1 MYNLG
6 ELQPAKR
13 TVSVRPDASLES
25 AVEPAGN
32 AVARRAES
40 AAGAHCDASTGAP
53 KADPA
58 ATAGADPAAIA
69 PTSDPADVPAGDRT
83 AHARG
88 SGTFGDRTA
97 MPLGAEPITGAT
109 AVDAAST
116 RWSELVPLA
125 IPCGL
130 MLVGAGVG
138 FAFTLDVPVAR
149 ERLIGLAVASVL
161 ALAAIPLLRSI
172 ENVSAILIGTIVVAC
187 LGGAWIIA
195 ATGPDVFRGTVGAPL
210 QAVFRPLFYTVKLT
224 DPIEVAN
231 TRFIIGYNGLADL
244 CLVTIF
250 SAAALLLRRA
260 TPVGSATADASWT
273 DDASS
278 SRPAD
283 ATPAP
288 RQLLAPADNSAS
300 AQRQRLAAGEDS
312 SSSRG
317 NSPSGGARAASPSA
331 DATPAPRQALAAGE
345 KWSSEHRQGLA
356 AGEKSASRS
365 YSASGG
371 ARASYP
377 ANLHPTTLAL
387 CAVIAA
393 STIILVATGARGGL
407 TGLAAGIC
415 AIGVYLWPRR
425 LALLTL
431 VAAPLAFAV
440 AAVGVLDK
448 GLEFSSTAGRLT
460 YWGDLIR
467 LLVEYPF
474 TGVGLGLNTAF
485 AATTAYQINPDPE
498 RIFYAHNTFVQ
509 SYMETGP
516 LGALGMLA
524 LPLVALAAALAA
536 RLKGVRLPRKPLLL
550 AGLGIVAAM
559 EAHGLTDQVVTT
571 NVGTLIV
578 FLGMAAILAAL
589 SPQAAKALARWTA
602 PLWLAIAALLVLA
615 IVSVAIFPRARAQA
629 FLDIGGLRL
638 NQAET
643 LDRQNDQRPIAFA
656 SAESEL
662 TQALALDPGH
672 PAALRDL
679 ARVHSAQFD
688 DAAAT
693 RELAQLAASSRLDA
707 FDMLQIA
714 RLYRDQGSTDEAY
727 AWAARAYDRW
737 GRPPEQG
744 VMQTYAEATLTDS
757 RAQNLAEQ
765 AEAAMRAREFGDAR
779 TLFQQAL
786 IFEPQGSPYLT
797 ERVGAADRAVAKYG
811 ARP

>member
-1 MYNLG
+1 
-6 ELQPAKR
+6 
-13 TVSVRPDASLES
+13 
-25 AVEPAGN
+25 
-32 AVARRAES
+32 
-40 AAGAHCDASTGAP
+40 
-53 KADPA
+53 
-58 ATAGADPAAIA
+58 
-69 PTSDPADVPAGDRT
+69 
-83 AHARG
+83 
-88 SGTFGDRTA
+88 
-97 MPLGAEPITGAT
+97 
-109 AVDAAST
+109 
-116 RWSELVPLA
+116 
-125 IPCGL
+125 
-130 MLVGAGVG
+130 MLVGGAVG

-161 ALAAIPLLRSI
+161 ALAAIPLLRRI
-172 ENVSAILIGTIVVAC
+172 EHVSAILIGTIVVAC

-210 QAVFRPLFYTVKLT
+210 QAVFRPLFYTLKLT
-224 DPIEVAN
+224 DPIEVSN

-244 CLVTIF
+244 CLVAIF

-260 TPVGSATADASWT
+260 TPVGQVAAQ
-273 DDASS
+273 
-278 SRPAD
+278 
-283 ATPAP
+283 P
-288 RQLLAPADNSAS
+288 R
-300 AQRQRLAAGEDS
+300 
-312 SSSRG
+312 
-317 NSPSGGARAASPSA
+317 
-331 DATPAPRQALAAGE
+331 ALAAGE
-345 KWSSEHRQGLA
+345 NAPSKGMSSNP
-356 AGEKSASRS
+356 GE
-365 YSASGG
+365 
-371 ARASYP
+371 RASYP
-377 ANLHPTTLAL
+377 ENTRVAKVVLI
-387 CAVIAA
+387 AVIAA
-393 STIILVATGARGGL
+393 STIILIATGARGGL

-415 AIGVYLWPRR
+415 AIGIYLWPKR

-485 AATTAYQINPDPE
+485 AATLAYQINPDPE

-509 SYMETGP
+509 SYLEMGP

-524 LPLVALAAALAA
+524 IPFVALAAAFAA
-536 RLKGVRLPRKPLLL
+536 RLKGVRLPQKPLLL

-578 FLGMAAILAAL
+578 LLGMAATLAAL
-589 SPQAAKALARWTA
+589 SPPAAKALARWTS

-615 IVSVAIFPRARAQA
+615 IVAVAVFPQARAQA

-662 TQALALDPGH
+662 TQALSLDPGH
-672 PAALRDL
+672 PAVLRDL

-693 RELAQLAASSRLDA
+693 RELAQLAASPRLDA

-727 AWAARAYDRW
+727 TWAARAYDRW

-757 RAQNLAEQ
+757 RAQILAEQ
-765 AEAAMRAREFGDAR
+765 AEAAMRAREFGDAG

-786 IFEPQGSPYLT
+786 TFEPQGSPYLT
-797 ERVGAADRAVAKYG
+797 DRVGAADRAVAKYG
-811 ARP
+811 AKP